1 MEEKTHG
8 EYLPDSEVLTEL
20 QRRVREMERKK
31 LKSEERMALES
42 GILSE
47 LMRRRRRKELRTAR
61 KEGKVPPAWTPHTV
75 LLPNTEAHRILS
87 ALDTEGPKTSGE
99 LYAGASWR
107 GQHTSAQ
114 ILRLLDLELID
125 RLGRHFSITDKGLI
139 ALARLNQKLS
149 HTEWLKGG

>member
-1 MEEKTHG
+1 MEEKT
-8 EYLPDSEVLTEL
+8 
-20 QRRVREMERKK
+20 Q
-31 LKSEERMALES
+31 ERMVLES
-42 GILSE
+42 GILLE
-47 LMRRRRRKELRTAR
+47 LRRRSVLAAESRRQKRAKDLRTAR

-139 ALARLNQKLS
+139 ALAQLNQKLS
-149 HTEWLKGG
+149 HTEWLMRGTKI